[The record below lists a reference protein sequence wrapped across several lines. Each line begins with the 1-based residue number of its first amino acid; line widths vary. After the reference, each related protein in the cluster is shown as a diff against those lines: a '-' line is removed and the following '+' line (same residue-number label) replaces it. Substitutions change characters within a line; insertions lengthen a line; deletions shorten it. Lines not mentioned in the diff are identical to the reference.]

1 MKSLKLN
8 FFIFCFLL
16 SLTLFSQNNI
26 SGFINYESTI
36 NSKKLDDYLTKKRE
50 KIKKQRKSVLES
62 LDKVYLY
69 TTPIKSKLTFANGEG
84 LFIVEDK
91 LSTDIQNLGQRYQ
104 KISAGGSNE
113 YYYNENTKTY
123 SIKNCETL
131 GECFIYTNNYLKW
144 QLTQE
149 SKKING
155 YNCYKAIRSN
165 GKVIAWYTPL
175 IPVNFGPK
183 GEYGLPGLILELEI
197 GKIIFKAT
205 KIVLNPKEKVEI
217 EEPKDGIR
225 VSYEEY
231 VKEIKKAKKSVFGN

>member
-1 MKSLKLN
+1 M
-8 FFIFCFLL
+8 
-16 SLTLFSQNNI
+16 
-26 SGFINYESTI
+26 
-36 NSKKLDDYLTKKRE
+36 
-50 KIKKQRKSVLES
+50 
-62 LDKVYLY
+62 
-69 TTPIKSKLTFANGEG
+69 TFANGEG

-131 GECFIYTNNYLKW
+131 GECFIYTDNYLKS

-175 IPVNFGPK
+175 IPVNFGSK

-197 GKIIFKAT
+197 GKIIFKVT

-231 VKEIKKAKKSVFGN
+231 AKEIKKAKKSVFGN